1 MRDTLKKIKDDAK
14 KVALGESKSKIY
26 SIPAPSQTSLF
37 EEIHDINKNNLK
49 ATEISPE
56 LLTMM

>member
-26 SIPAPSQTSLF
+26 PVTASQQQHIEDNTRLG
-37 EEIHDINKNNLK
+37 NY
-49 ATEISPE
+49 ISPE
-56 LLTMM
+56 LITMMYVMKH